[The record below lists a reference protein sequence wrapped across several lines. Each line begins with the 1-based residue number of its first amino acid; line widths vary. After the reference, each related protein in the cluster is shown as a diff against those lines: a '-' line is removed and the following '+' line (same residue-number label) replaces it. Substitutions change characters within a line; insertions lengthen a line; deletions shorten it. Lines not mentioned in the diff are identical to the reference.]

1 MEEPIIIG
9 TVYLT
14 SEALVLSVSADFQ
27 EFSKKRKIKISKD
40 LKELMKTVIKKL
52 EELPDSDD

>member
-9 TVYLT
+9 TVYWT

>member
-14 SEALVLSVSADFQ
+14 LEALVLSVSADFQ

>member
-9 TVYLT
+9 TVYWT
-14 SEALVLSVSADFQ
+14 SEDLVLSVSADFQ

-52 EELPDSDD
+52 EKLPDSDD